1 MGKPSVSLVL
11 DVEKSVSNRAKTNRH
26 IVYMLPHDPRGN
38 KVHIPMEWFDG
49 FGPGIGPVRL
59 PEPRCVPRVTITF
72 DVED

>member
-38 KVHIPMEWFDG
+38 KVIFRWSGSTDSG
-49 FGPGIGPVRL
+49 LGSGPVRL